1 MSIFLIALKV
11 WFIPTLYLNLRKG
24 LELLETKYEHI
35 ALFPN
40 IVVML
45 YTSGKK
51 AGTNY
56 NKIFLTLHFLITAGR
71 NNTFSLDLER
81 KCRAKTHHIYCNP
94 IVCYVVH
101 DDKRSIYDCDPLFA
115 NVNRMTYPPRII
127 SGSRDNTQVV
137 PQHLHFSH
145 AAVSK

>member
-1 MSIFLIALKV
+1 MSIFLIALKN

-40 IVVML
+40 ML

-81 KCRAKTHHIYCNP
+81 KC
-94 IVCYVVH
+94 
-101 DDKRSIYDCDPLFA
+101 
-115 NVNRMTYPPRII
+115 
-127 SGSRDNTQVV
+127 
-137 PQHLHFSH
+137 
-145 AAVSK
+145 